1 MGPAWRPRYPL
12 APRPTIGSM
21 PFALG
26 QRLLFH
32 QLFGRGGTVAIVAI
46 VAVVLLLRFWPLIVA
61 RLGSWWGSR

>member
-1 MGPAWRPRYPL
+1 
-12 APRPTIGSM
+12 M